1 MLENDRI
8 DVYEGIDINKT
19 SFFCMNGL
27 FVNNLRLKFQIS
39 TM

>member
-8 DVYEGIDINKT
+8 DAYEGIDINKV
-19 SFFCMNGL
+19 SFFCISGL
-27 FVNNLRLKFQIS
+27 FVNNLRLKFQIL